1 MLFFSLSFSAD
12 EIYDT
17 VSGEIEKEAEI
28 YIPEES
34 EKTAE
39 NFGETL
45 TKENAS
51 SFFDI
56 KKLFSF
62 FIKSVLSVFDEEK
75 GMFLSLLGIPL
86 FSKMVFLYH
95 LFLFCKCRTQFPNP
109 FRYPPSRFTLYYHKT
124 AKKSNIFPLIFR
136 HSQFNWLVIF
146 KNEYVA
152 FSGFRRASVDHD
164 KIAAF
169 PCIKYSSR
177 AIFRSS

>member
-1 MLFFSLSFSAD
+1 MKKILICVFVFMLLFSLSFSAD

-17 VSGEIEKEAEI
+17 VSGEIEKEAEF

-34 EKTAE
+34 EKNAE

-75 GMFLSLLGIPL
+75 GMFLSLFGILVLSFFTRRLGEGLSSSVVLSSVGNTIFL
-86 FSKMVFLYH
+86 FS
-95 LFLFCKCRTQFPNP
+95 
-109 FRYPPSRFTLYYHKT
+109 
-124 AKKSNIFPLIFR
+124 
-136 HSQFNWLVIF
+136 
-146 KNEYVA
+146 
-152 FSGFRRASVDHD
+152 
-164 KIAAF
+164 AA
-169 PCIKYSSR
+169 
-177 AIFRSS
+177 AIFIPVFSEIENCVWVGEEISACALSFLPVFSAVTQ

>member
-1 MLFFSLSFSAD
+1 MKKILICVFVFMLLFSLSFSAD

-17 VSGEIEKEAEI
+17 VSGEIEKKSEF

-75 GMFLSLLGIPL
+75 GMFLYGGSTVVVLLRENAAELDEEFFTATEEGFEIPVVQGQRIGY
-86 FSKMVFLYH
+86 SK
-95 LFLFCKCRTQFPNP
+95 
-109 FRYPPSRFTLYYHKT
+109 KT
-124 AKKSNIFPLIFR
+124 VTA
-136 HSQFNWLVIF
+136 
-146 KNEYVA
+146 
-152 FSGFRRASVDHD
+152 
-164 KIAAF
+164 
-169 PCIKYSSR
+169 
-177 AIFRSS
+177 